1 MRVTNSTNNTNE
13 TYGQFCNIE
22 IMEQSIRIH
31 SDSTITPMK
40 TNEDANRSPY
50 GVESRIWPS
59 RHMYVTMLYSCTVII
74 LLIQFWI
81 FT

>member
-1 MRVTNSTNNTNE
+1 MRATNE

-22 IMEQSIRIH
+22 IMEQSMRIH
-31 SDSTITPMK
+31 SDSVIIPM
-40 TNEDANRSPY
+40 
-50 GVESRIWPS
+50 ESKSASVDSHLWWPS